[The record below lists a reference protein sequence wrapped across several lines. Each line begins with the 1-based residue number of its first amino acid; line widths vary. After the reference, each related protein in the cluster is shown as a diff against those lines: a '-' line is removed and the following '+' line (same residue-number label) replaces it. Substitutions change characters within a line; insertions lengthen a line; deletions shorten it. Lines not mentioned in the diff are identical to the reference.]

1 MSTSGRSLVGAGTV
15 GVLSSGLL
23 GLSLLT
29 GSLDEPAPTAPVGG
43 GTVVAGA
50 IPAQYVA
57 VVNAAGTRCEAF
69 PAPVIAAQVQTESGW
84 NPRAM
89 SPAGAQGISQFMPGT
104 WTKWGH
110 DWTGDG
116 VADVWFPSDAIPSQ
130 ASFDC
135 ALAQRMQSA
144 LSAGLVGGATATDLA
159 LAAYNAGPGAV
170 MAAHGI
176 PQNGETPAYVA
187 RIEKVAASFSAT
199 APSAPAG
206 PFGAAVV
213 AAARTRLGLHYVWGG
228 RDRQRPLRLTG
239 PRLRLLRP
247 GPVGRPH
254 RERRGHHAA
263 ALRRP
268 AVPDGR
274 PCRFR
279 RRLDHRHVRSAARRH
294 RRLPTPQRR
303 RVRPHRYLPRQ
314 RRTAQRL
321 SPGRRRRSQARV
333 AAGRLL
339 AARSLVRPP
348 IWVTVSIHDQ
358 VIRYSYFRKPKTV
371 PATIAPTTAPTTT

>member
-199 APSAPAG
+199 AQSAPAG

-213 AAARTRLGLHYVWGG
+213 AAARTRLGLPYVWGG
-228 RDRQRPLRLTG
+228 GTANGPSGSPVPGFDCSGLVLWAVHTASGGAITLPHSADQQSRMGVPVASGVGSTIDMSALQPGDTVGFQLHSGGVYDHIGIYLGNGVLLNASHPGADGGVKLESLRAAYWQRVPWS
-239 PRLRLLRP
+239 
-247 GPVGRPH
+247 V
-254 RERRGHHAA
+254 RRFG
-263 ALRRP
+263 
-268 AVPDGR
+268 
-274 PCRFR
+274 
-279 RRLDHRHVRSAARRH
+279 
-294 RRLPTPQRR
+294 
-303 RVRPHRYLPRQ
+303 
-314 RRTAQRL
+314 
-321 SPGRRRRSQARV
+321 
-333 AAGRLL
+333 
-339 AARSLVRPP
+339 
-348 IWVTVSIHDQ
+348 
-358 VIRYSYFRKPKTV
+358 
-371 PATIAPTTAPTTT
+371 

>member
-213 AAARTRLGLHYVWGG
+213 AAARTRLGL
-228 RDRQRPLRLTG
+228 P
-239 PRLRLLRP
+239 
-247 GPVGRPH
+247 
-254 RERRGHHAA
+254 
-263 ALRRP
+263 
-268 AVPDGR
+268 
-274 PCRFR
+274 
-279 RRLDHRHVRSAARRH
+279 
-294 RRLPTPQRR
+294 
-303 RVRPHRYLPRQ
+303 
-314 RRTAQRL
+314 
-321 SPGRRRRSQARV
+321 
-333 AAGRLL
+333 
-339 AARSLVRPP
+339 
-348 IWVTVSIHDQ
+348 
-358 VIRYSYFRKPKTV
+358 
-371 PATIAPTTAPTTT
+371 